1 MEVIAIKILYILLAI
16 FIFGILILIHE
27 GGHYFFAR
35 IFKVKINEFAI
46 GMGPRLISHTSKK
59 TGIAYSLRLFPIGG
73 FVSMAGEDEDS
84 EDENA
89 LCNKPAWQNIIIT
102 AAGAA
107 VNIFAGVLV
116 MFILVLSSKEPI
128 GSNVV
133 YGYNDDT
140 AISSEYGIQAGDRI
154 LEVDGANV
162 HIAEDLYYEVM
173 RRCVEP
179 VDITV
184 ERDGERIVLSD
195 VHFPTIVQGGATFG
209 NVDFVL
215 YAEESTVPNLLK
227 HAWFRSTNTVKMIW
241 QSLFDLV
248 TGRYGMD
255 AVSGPVGVTEALGEA
270 AKQSF
275 GDLAYLAVIISM
287 NLGIMNLLPLP
298 ALDGGRLVFQVIRLI
313 RGKPVKPEIEG
324 YVHFAGFVALIILMI
339 VITFN
344 DVMKLF

>member
-1 MEVIAIKILYILLAI
+1 MEVIEIKVLYILLAI

-46 GMGPRLISHTSKK
+46 GMGPKLISKTSKK
-59 TGIAYSLRLFPIGG
+59 TGIVYSLRLFPIGG
-73 FVSMAGEDEDS
+73 FLSMAGEDEDS

-89 LCNKPAWQNIIIT
+89 ISNKPAWQNIIIT

-107 VNIFAGVLV
+107 VNIIAGVLV

-128 GSNVV
+128 GSTVV
-133 YGYNDDT
+133 YGYNDDN
-140 AISSEYGIQAGDRI
+140 AVSSEYGIQAGDRI

-173 RRCVEP
+173 RRGVEP
-179 VDITV
+179 VDITL
-184 ERDGERIVLSD
+184 ERDGEKIVLSD
-195 VHFPTIVQGGATFG
+195 VHFPTIVQSGATFG
-209 NVDFVL
+209 SVDFVL

-227 HAWFRSTNTVKMIW
+227 HAWFRSANTVKMIW

-324 YVHFAGFVALIILMI
+324 YVHFAGDRKSV
-339 VITFN
+339 V
-344 DVMKLF
+344 

>member
-1 MEVIAIKILYILLAI
+1 MIAIKILYILLAI